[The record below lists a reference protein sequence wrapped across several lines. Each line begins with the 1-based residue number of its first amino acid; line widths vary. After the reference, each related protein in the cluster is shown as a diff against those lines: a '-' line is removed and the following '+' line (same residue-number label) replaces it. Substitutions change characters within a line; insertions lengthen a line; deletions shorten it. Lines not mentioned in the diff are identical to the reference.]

1 MTSFNVNWQ
10 PSLENNLVKLVPL
23 TIGDFDLL
31 FEVAADPLIWEQHP
45 ARDRYKREVFQ
56 TFFDAAVSSR
66 TAFLIVDK
74 KTNEVIGSTR
84 YYDFKPETSSVAIG
98 YTFLACAYWG
108 GAFNHSVKKLLLE
121 YAFQYID
128 KVYFHIGSTN
138 VRSQKAIER
147 IGAIKIAEVNF
158 DLNGKKLPHYEYVI
172 EKEDYLTKNVKVG

>member
-1 MTSFNVNWQ
+1 MSSLNINWQ

-23 TIGDFDLL
+23 AATDFEHL

-56 TFFDAAVSSR
+56 VFFDAAVSSR

-74 KTNEVIGSTR
+74 ETNKVIGSTR
-84 YYDFKPETSSVAIG
+84 FYDFKPETSSVAIG
-98 YTFLACAYWG
+98 YTFLARDYWG
-108 GAFNHSVKKLLLE
+108 GAFNHLVKKLLLD
-121 YAFQYID
+121 YAFQYVD

-147 IGAIKIAEVNF
+147 IGAVKVAEIDF
-158 DLNGKKLPHYEYVI
+158 DLNGKKAPHFEYVI
-172 EKEDYLTKNVKVG
+172 LKVIIDNQPK